1 MRMIWNSPVALAA
14 ITAVFYAIGTP
25 LMRMAGLAG
34 ATNASFCTGFAASL
48 TAFVLFDKKFDL
60 PDFNDGKGMGL
71 AFVVGALFAVAFRFS
86 TRAFALP
93 GGHTSIVAAIIGSF
107 PVLAVLVAI
116 AFFGEAQ
123 RVRIPAV
130 VLGTAL
136 TASGVVIVSLF
147 GTKP

>member
-1 MRMIWNSPVALAA
+1 MRTIRNSPVALAVMIA
-14 ITAVFYAIGTP
+14 IFYALGTP

-34 ATNASFCTGFAASL
+34 ATNASFCTGFAAPL
-48 TAFVLFDKKFDL
+48 AAFVLFDNKFDL
-60 PDFNDGKGMGL
+60 PDFNDGKGLGL

-116 AFFGEAQ
+116 VFFGEAQ
-123 RVRIPAV
+123 KVRIPV
-130 VLGTAL
+130 VAAGTAL
-136 TASGVVIVSLF
+136 AAIGVVIVSLF

>member
-1 MRMIWNSPVALAA
+1 MNMVWNSPVALAVM
-14 ITAVFYAIGTP
+14 TAVFYALGTP

-48 TAFVLFDKKFDL
+48 TAFVLFDKKFDP
-60 PDFNDGKGMGL
+60 PDFNNGRGLGL

-93 GGHTSIVAAIIGSF
+93 GGHTSIVAAVIGAF
-107 PVLAVLVAI
+107 PALAVFVAI

-123 RVRIPAV
+123 KVRIPAV
-130 VLGTAL
+130 AVGTAL
-136 TASGVVIVSLF
+136 TVAGVVIISLF

>member
-1 MRMIWNSPVALAA
+1 
-14 ITAVFYAIGTP
+14 
-25 LMRMAGLAG
+25 
-34 ATNASFCTGFAASL
+34 
-48 TAFVLFDKKFDL
+48 
-60 PDFNDGKGMGL
+60 
-71 AFVVGALFAVAFRFS
+71 
-86 TRAFALP
+86 
-93 GGHTSIVAAIIGSF
+93 
-107 PVLAVLVAI
+107 VLAVLVAI

>member
-14 ITAVFYAIGTP
+14 MTALFYALGTP

-48 TAFVLFDKKFDL
+48 TAFVLFDKKLDL
-60 PDFNDGKGMGL
+60 PDFNDGKGLGL
-71 AFVVGALFAVAFRFS
+71 AFVVGALFAIAFRFS

-93 GGHTSIVAAIIGSF
+93 GGHTSILAAIIGSF

-123 RVRIPAV
+123 KVRIPVV

-136 TASGVVIVSLF
+136 AASGIVIVSLF